1 MQLEIG
7 AVFAAGQTRRMGRR
21 SDLHVV
27 RIAVGVAVSRGA
39 GLHLREHLAAFLFV
53 RPEYGNGY
61 CRILRSI
68 GRKGVAVQNE
78 GQRLRVVHVFDIYRI
93 GERGAVLV
101 VAIDRNDLVK
111 PVDAQLEGW
120 VDIDADDR
128 GGGEI
133 RVVPAPARQQYEQA
147 AGQRGDKPHPA
158 GPMPTALCLAGEV
171 GARLFFQI
179 LICVDLVKRR
189 PDLVMHR
196 PHLPVLRAAAAWRG
210 PAACKPY

>member
-1 MQLEIG
+1 
-7 AVFAAGQTRRMGRR
+7 MGRR
-21 SDLHVV
+21 GDLHII

-78 GQRLRVVHVFDIYRI
+78 GQRLRVVHVFNVYRI
-93 GERGAVLV
+93 GERGTVLV
-101 VAIDRNDLVK
+101 VALDRNDLVK
-111 PVDAQLEGW
+111 PVDAQLEGR
-120 VDIDADDR
+120 VDVNADDR
-128 GGGEI
+128 GRGEI
-133 RVVPAPARQQYEQA
+133 RVVPAPARQQHEQA

-158 GPMPTALCLAGEV
+158 GQVSMPTALRLAGEI
-171 GARLFFQI
+171 GARLRFQI
-179 LICVDLVKRR
+179 LICVDLVKRH